1 MKTGLES
8 LETGAPKITYSG
20 NEGPKPPQQM
30 AMADPLLVEE
40 YQKYVFDME
49 EQGLTPMSFEEFKL
63 QAMSGMAEGGV
74 AQLVKKNEDGSRPGY
89 RGLGGYGGGPGG
101 SGGVGGLGEGSAG
114 GGGGGGDGGDRR
126 EQYSVAT
133 TQGISPTIQS
143 ALGIERPDRNPK
155 QKEFDRLNRIA
166 VIENLIDRPNILNPS
181 NLLKGLTTIAT
192 GLPINFLNKIRDIK
206 ITPTDDDDTIPRG
219 DGENILPIVNMANIA
234 GPTTPTVT
242 NLDTTEDE
250 TKDFV
255 NRFAPVKNLPF
266 ADYRGGIEVAAAD
279 GGRIGYAGGGI
290 TGLRQGYFLGKLV
303 RKATK
308 AVKKVAK
315 SPVGK
320 AALAFGAYNYGPQ
333 LLSGK
338 GLKLG
343 DITKFRN
350 LTMKNINPMRFIGL
364 TSLLPFLMPQ
374 EQEEEN
380 LDAVAASR
388 AGDVNPFD
396 QYGGVTGLRRKVL
409 AGNLDP
415 AEFPFMNPT
424 YYAADGGRIG
434 FANGGNDDED
444 ETVRSQALG
453 ALYSTER
460 PKFSKGGAGLPPITT
475 GIEGQV
481 SQSFP
486 DDETPAP
493 TQQDQMPRPMP
504 NPMMMAGR
512 MNPMMARQMNPMM
525 RGMNPMMSMQPRM
538 MAQDG
543 GIMMASYD
551 YNDAMIESFE
561 AYQKA
566 IKDGI
571 IPSTMEFDEYLELMQ
586 GKKETAPRVMAQE
599 GGLMDMGG
607 MEKDYRNEGGFVPI
621 GAKERADDVPARLSK
636 NEFVFTAEAV
646 RNAGGGDIDKG
657 AEIMENMMENLE
669 QGGKVSEES
678 QGLKGA
684 RAMFATQQRLG
695 EVL

>member
-40 YQKYVFDME
+40 YQKYVFEME

-89 RGLGGYGGGPGG
+89 RGDDAYGGGD
-101 SGGVGGLGEGSAG
+101 SVAG
-114 GGGGGGDGGDRR
+114 GGDQGFGGDGPPSRGNRPP
-126 EQYSVAT
+126 S
-133 TQGISPTIQS
+133 
-143 ALGIERPDRNPK
+143 PDRSKIKDQQTANTRAAIAEA
-155 QKEFDRLNRIA
+155 QRANRIA
-166 VIENLIDRPNILNPS
+166 AIENLIDRPPIGFGEKFRTNLLNPS
-181 NLLKGLTTIAT
+181 SLLKGLTTIAT

-308 AVKKVAK
+308 AVKKVVK
-315 SPVGK
+315 SPIGK

-571 IPSTMEFDEYLELMQ
+571 IPPTMEFDEYLELMQ

>member
-40 YQKYVFDME
+40 YQKYVFEME

-266 ADYRGGIEVAAAD
+266 ADYKGGIEVAAAD

-308 AVKKVAK
+308 AVKKVVK
-315 SPVGK
+315 SPIGK